1 VFADKPGAVSHEA
14 QTTAIRELAARHGYQ
29 LRDQDILEDW
39 GRSGGA
45 GKEKHRPGYLT
56 LRAAVTDGTV
66 SDVFAYD
73 LSRLTRSLVE
83 WASLAEACARSGV
96 RVHLVTEGT
105 FDFGSVSGEMVANI
119 LASVAQAVRGWA
131 TERAVQTVAYRR
143 RRGDR
148 LGPPAYGHEFVRRK
162 DSAIVGGAD
171 DPAAVVAAFRE
182 SGSYQRAAK
191 LLNERGIPSKRA
203 DRGGIWRALA
213 VRRVIEREAP
223 ELIPRN
229 ARPGARTRQS
239 TYLASLLR
247 CPCGGILTPSRRAGR
262 DTVAYRCQRAYTDPA
277 HSRPASVP
285 EVAVLPLVRS
295 EVARLLPPDVVQLGR
310 NNAAARSALAE
321 RRSRLALAFTRGAV
335 DEPTWSAEDAIIAA
349 ELDGLTD
356 AEALAAVPLV
366 DWTWEPDSV
375 NAVLRALFDRIQLGP
390 DFRPLPYP
398 DGFIWTVPE
407 WRGLSAPAGADRGIA
422 ASLAMPA
429 RLEASR

>member
-1 VFADKPGAVSHEA
+1 MGTPLAYLRRSRVFADKPGAVSHEA

-29 LRDQDILEDW
+29 LRDEQILEDW

-66 SDVFAYD
+66 TDVFAYD

-148 LGPPAYGHEFVRRK
+148 LGPPAYGREFVRRK
-162 DSAIVGGAD
+162 DSAIVGGDD

-182 SGSYQRAAK
+182 AGSWNGAAR
-191 LLNERGIPSKRA
+191 LLNERGVPSKRA
-203 DRGGIWRALA
+203 DHGGIWRALA
-213 VRRVIEREAP
+213 VRRVLEREAP
-223 ELIPRN
+223 GLIPRN
-229 ARPGARTRQS
+229 GRPGAKTRQDS
-239 TYLASLLR
+239 RLASLLV

-262 DTVAYRCQRAYTDPA
+262 EAVNYRCQRAYTDPG
-277 HSRPASVP
+277 HSRPASVSEAAIMP
-285 EVAVLPLVRS
+285 WMRDEIAHLRIVDAVTL
-295 EVARLLPPDVVQLGR
+295 ATDD
-310 NNAAARSALAE
+310 AAERDALA
-321 RRSRLALAFTRGAV
+321 
-335 DEPTWSAEDAIIAA
+335 AEKARILRQNAKGYITEA
-349 ELDGLTD
+349 ELDAGMDEIT
-356 AEALAAVPLV
+356 AALDRLGTADVVAAVPPV
-366 DWTWEPDSV
+366 DWEWPVPEL
-375 NAVLRALFDRIQLGP
+375 NAYLRAILVSVDLGP
-390 DFRPLPYP
+390 DMRPVSALWRNRAMRRP
-398 DGFIWTVPE
+398 D
-407 WRGLSAPAGADRGIA
+407 
-422 ASLAMPA
+422 
-429 RLEASR
+429 